1 MLWPI
6 LSGLYFF
13 CSIFDV
19 GAPSW
24 KLVVVFWKLF
34 GLTFGDMVFMLLWT
48 GLLVTV
54 WRQSRW
60 AMAFSAVLASLSLF
74 LLLASWLSFG
84 GIVGPD
90 GFTAFTLLS
99 LMYIAGPLF
108 VLEATVKFWRRGQL
122 R

>member
-1 MLWPI
+1 
-6 LSGLYFF
+6 
-13 CSIFDV
+13 
-19 GAPSW
+19 
-24 KLVVVFWKLF
+24 
-34 GLTFGDMVFMLLWT
+34 
-48 GLLVTV
+48 
-54 WRQSRW
+54 
-60 AMAFSAVLASLSLF
+60 MAFSAVLAFLSLF